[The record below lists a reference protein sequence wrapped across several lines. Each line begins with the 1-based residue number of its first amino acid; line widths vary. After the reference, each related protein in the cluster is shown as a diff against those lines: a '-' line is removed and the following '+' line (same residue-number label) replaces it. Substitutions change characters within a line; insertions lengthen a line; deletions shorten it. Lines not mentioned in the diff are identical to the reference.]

1 MSQYRAPYNDLYNNI
16 ETCPEEY
23 LLWFHHVSWDYKMK
37 NGKTLWQNL
46 CAHYN
51 RGVSE
56 TERFAAVWQT
66 MRPYVDEER
75 FNHVSRLMDVQVD
88 NAKEW
93 SNVCLGYLSALQQ
106 QVIK

>member
-1 MSQYRAPYNDLYNNI
+1 
-16 ETCPEEY
+16 
-23 LLWFHHVSWDYKMK
+23 MK

-46 CAHYN
+46 CAHYD

-56 TERFAAVWQT
+56 TERFAAVWQA

-75 FNHVSRLMDVQVD
+75 FNHVSRLMGVQVD

-93 SNVCLGYLSALQQ
+93 RNVCLGYFSAFSKQI
-106 QVIK
+106 IK